1 MLLFVLFLVPSVQP
15 MPQQAAEV
23 KVKAT
28 EFEYST
34 IKTLLNLLQVMLGS
48 ACVLEAVGSD
58 GTLDE
63 RNLERWVIWLFFF
76 FM

>member
-1 MLLFVLFLVPSVQP
+1 MVRPSD
-15 MPQQAAEV
+15 
-23 KVKAT
+23 
-28 EFEYST
+28 
-34 IKTLLNLLQVMLGS
+34 LLQVMLGS

-76 FM
+76 FICHPILIYFMGDKVV